1 MDNTESLVDK
11 QQWSKAEYL
20 LPSSAKIKILWSH
33 TSIPLHAFN
42 ADMRKGTFIINEKG
56 ITLNVEK
63 SCADNFNEQMSKETN
78 M

>member
-1 MDNTESLVDK
+1 MDTTESLVDK

-20 LPSSAKIKILWSH
+20 LPSSDKIKILWSH
-33 TSIPLHAFN
+33 TSTLHAFN

-63 SCADNFNEQMSKETN
+63 SCADYFNEQISKDTN